1 MKFLGVV
8 FMSQNGNTNSNFF
21 RDYLTVAFNPDML
34 RLTLNALYQNPQILP
49 LGLNMMQQC
58 PELTAHYIQTQAH
71 MIRGANQ
78 STNLAQ
84 EKEVL
89 TKQNEELKEKNAKL
103 KTDLSNANKKIAD
116 LENKIDEMKK
126 NTIKTHTANF
136 AISSMQHSILTKLN
150 ELKNK
155 DKDQSQEP
163 KPALENSAVNQI
175 QA

>member
-1 MKFLGVV
+1 MN
-8 FMSQNGNTNSNFF
+8 QNSNTNNSNFLN
-21 RDYLTVAFNPDML
+21 DYLTILSSPDML
-34 RLTLNALYQNPQILP
+34 RFGISMLLQHPELCNT
-49 LGLNMMQQC
+49 GLNMMNQYPGMTMDWIHTQSN
-58 PELTAHYIQTQAH
+58 LIQT
-71 MIRGANQ
+71 ANQ

-103 KTDLSNANKKIAD
+103 KTELSNANKQIAD

-163 KPALENSAVNQI
+163 KPVLENSAVNQI